1 MPSSDPDE
9 GMGYSWGENDMARWF
24 EFLAGTRSL
33 QRKMLIIFIC
43 VSIPLFALLYSVQH
57 VSQNMIL
64 DHIDEIDAIRMA
76 ETSNNIRDML
86 NRLFMSTNLFISDS
100 SFIDALEIEDPF
112 DINKIN
118 TYFNTI
124 DRLQYTFFLNHQYTV
139 AVIDKHGND
148 YIFDAARM
156 SLSKE
161 AIREMLKEQI
171 PQESMSIMDSYRWY
185 LLDMTT
191 TRGETER
198 FLVLYRIV
206 FKPETAVAKGK
217 VFMIMPFS
225 YIEMILERQQGYIDI
240 TAPDAGAIYRTEERE
255 GMNVDDRPEVYSL
268 EPTDWEMHYWRD
280 RDVVSEKMALFRMT
294 TYIAFGV
301 TIILMIGV
309 AFIVISEIRKALLQ
323 IRSLSRQL
331 MVNHISDVSLDSDYH
346 IIELSQSLQQ
356 LVHNLNTAR
365 RNYELAANEKRQ
377 LEMQML
383 QHQINPH
390 FLLNTLSTF
399 RWLADSA
406 GLGRLSSLIVAL
418 SHMLR
423 QQLYDNRPYWTVEEE
438 FAYINRYIEIQQAR
452 FGNNIAVFIRIEPG
466 TEQAPLLKMLIQPII
481 ENCFE
486 HAFVDRGRGT
496 IRIVVLRVPRGLSIV
511 IEDDGCGMTSTSSPR
526 PKAQGR
532 SIGLENVRSRIALHY
547 GGASRLEIGTPASGG
562 TRVTLVL
569 EGKEGNSYEEATAD
583 CG

>member
-1 MPSSDPDE
+1 
-9 GMGYSWGENDMARWF
+9 MGYSWGENEMARWF
-24 EFLAGTRSL
+24 KLLSGTRSL
-33 QRKMLIIFIC
+33 QRKMLVIFIC

-57 VSQNMIL
+57 VSQKMIMN
-64 DHIDEIDAIRMA
+64 HIDEIDAMRMT
-76 ETSNNIRDML
+76 ETSNNIRDIL
-86 NRLFMSTNLFISDS
+86 NRLFMSTNLFINDPA
-100 SFIDALEIEDPF
+100 FIAALEIEDPF
-112 DINKIN
+112 NLEKIN

-124 DRLQYTFFLNHQYTV
+124 DRLQYTFFLNSKYTV

-148 YIFDAARM
+148 YIFDSTKM
-156 SLSKE
+156 NLSKE
-161 AIREMLKEQI
+161 AIRELIKEQI
-171 PQESMSIMDSYRWY
+171 PHESLSIMDSYRWY
-185 LLDMTT
+185 LLDMKTI
-191 TRGETER
+191 RGEPEQ

-217 VFMIMPFS
+217 VYMIMPFS
-225 YIEMILERQQGYIDI
+225 YIEAILERQQGYVEIS
-240 TAPDAGAIYRTEERE
+240 TPDSEVIYRTQSYASLDAEA
-255 GMNVDDRPEVYSL
+255 NPEVYSL
-268 EPTDWEMHYWRD
+268 EPTDWTLNYWRD
-280 RDVVSEKMALFRMT
+280 RDVASEKTALFRIT
-294 TYIAFGV
+294 TYVAFGV

-309 AFIVISEIRKALLQ
+309 TIIVVGEIRKVLLQ

-331 MVNHISDVSLDSDYH
+331 MVNHISDVSLNSDYH
-346 IIELSQSLQQ
+346 IVELSQSLQQ

-406 GLGRLSSLIVAL
+406 KLHKLSSLIVAL

-423 QQLYDNRPYWTVEEE
+423 QQLYDDRPYWTVEEE
-438 FAYINRYIEIQQAR
+438 FTYIGKYIEIQKAR
-452 FGNNIAVFIRIEPG
+452 FGDNIAVFIHVESG
-466 TEQAPLLKMLIQPII
+466 TEQKRLLKMLVQPIL

-486 HAFVDRGRGT
+486 HAFVDRDRGT
-496 IRIVVLRVPRGLSIV
+496 IRIDVVRLREGLSIT
-511 IEDDGCGMTSTSSPR
+511 IEDDGCGYAAASSLPL
-526 PKAQGR
+526 KSSGR
-532 SIGLENVRSRIALHY
+532 SIGLENVRSRIAMHY
-547 GGASRLEIGTPASGG
+547 GGASRLEIGTPSSGG

-569 EGKEGNSYEEATAD
+569 EGKEDYSYEKSAAD